1 MEPPIS
7 ECDES
12 GLSRRLQIRKP
23 SEASWAHVPR
33 ANFPGTCFNRK
44 SLGALYGESFVLAVM
59 YYEVILDADVARS
72 VASVVPLSISGTHWK
87 LVSQCLL
94 VCGSFVL
101 NSRELESDAGRAA
114 AYLQEVDRPCL
125 SAMWAP
131 NCHRPGGGRGP
142 TDRFSLTCVL

>member
-1 MEPPIS
+1 MTVEDTWRHLSKITCISNSENCLIGPEIYPLFIEPPIS

-44 SLGALYGESFVLAVM
+44 SLGSLYGESFVLAIM
-59 YYEVILDADVARS
+59 YYEVILGADVARS
-72 VASVVPLSISGTHWK
+72 VASVVPLSISGTHRK

-101 NSRELESDAGRAA
+101 TQAHGC
-114 AYLQEVDRPCL
+114 DR
-125 SAMWAP
+125 SK
-131 NCHRPGGGRGP
+131 
-142 TDRFSLTCVL
+142 SKQS